1 MTKIDLASL
10 RVYAVLDGE
19 RLAALWAEI
28 DRLLGVL
35 EAAGEAHNP
44 AGAAS
49 GKSGGEQRHP
59 AINSGWPE

>member
-28 DRLLGVL
+28 ERLQSLCESLADNVERL
-35 EAAGEAHNP
+35 AKENAGLVADLN
-44 AGAAS
+44 
-49 GKSGGEQRHP
+49 
-59 AINSGWPE
+59 NSLPERWR